1 LQYFAHCSSFQRA
14 ISNQFIISYYSFVQP
29 TTASPTAAND
39 GGITIP
45 TREELWT
52 IQKAKWDTFLTTQ
65 SPNNNG
71 YEMVYQKTCFCIPD
85 MILPYRVSVNKD
97 GVISNIKHA
106 NSANTPAENS
116 IVIANM
122 LTVERAFQVIQEAW
136 SAAANVVNVIYDEEY
151 GHPTYV
157 YIDKSARMRDEEY
170 SFTIQNVTIIG

>member
-1 LQYFAHCSSFQRA
+1 
-14 ISNQFIISYYSFVQP
+14 
-29 TTASPTAAND
+29 
-39 GGITIP
+39 
-45 TREELWT
+45 
-52 IQKAKWDTFLTTQ
+52 
-65 SPNNNG
+65 
-71 YEMVYQKTCFCIPD
+71 